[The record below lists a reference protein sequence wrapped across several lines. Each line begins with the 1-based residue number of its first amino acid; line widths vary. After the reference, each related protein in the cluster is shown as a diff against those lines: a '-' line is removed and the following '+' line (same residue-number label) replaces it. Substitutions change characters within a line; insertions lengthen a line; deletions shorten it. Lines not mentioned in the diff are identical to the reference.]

1 MTGELGYV
9 SHIVIDH
16 QTICGNRPEVEL
28 LGHRTG
34 LMSMPELVGGEPARS
49 SIVARSTTVRAPSM
63 VDFEDQDLARTV
75 LAICHNAEDRMVR
88 EPTVEKTT
96 ENQAR
101 TQEEAMQEAA
111 ERWAEFH
118 DGYIPIQAGLHR

>member
-9 SHIVIDH
+9 SHIVLDR
-16 QTICGNRPEVEL
+16 QTICGNRPVVEL
-28 LGHRTG
+28 VGNRTG
-34 LMSMPELVGGEPARS
+34 LMTLPKLVGGEPDRG

-88 EPTVEKTT
+88 EPTVEKIN
-96 ENQAR
+96 ENPAR

-111 ERWAEFH
+111 ERWGRSQG
-118 DGYIPIQAGLHR
+118 GYIPIQAGLHC